1 MKNTIRVL
9 YILGAIII
17 LCIGAFLTFELSFYN
32 KVLGDGVALDIEFEN
47 EEAFAS
53 MLDWAEREDVNIVK
67 LDEGQDG
74 YKAVHV
80 SSRLL
85 KKINS
90 EKITVFPF
98 RTIPVDGL
106 TQAEHLGYS
115 SLYFLSLTSDEEIN
129 AMKVALIDKGIKI
142 EKRLFSTPFS
152 LLLSDRWLD
161 WGKVCSI
168 VFLMLSFV
176 AVFGVSK
183 LKYIVEKDNSGFKS
197 NGKYIC
203 CIPVIILLIFLC
215 TVSISRASFVVQRV
229 CVGGKNLLHC
239 RNYSNVYKVVM
250 NNIGQDQSLE
260 KENEIGEYAEK
271 AYKELTQK
279 QKGFFIDSND
289 VACNDLMGFEIEQ
302 DGLVHDGCSTH
313 ITVSPN
319 FYKINP
325 IFASDGEPVESKID
339 YDENTINLAV
349 PEKYMRL
356 KDKLVEQFTNYL
368 NFNRFLIG
376 ERVYREASNETWNP
390 NKGPLSVNII
400 PVKDGQSYYTFDD
413 SVRRDENNAIA
424 DAVAVIYTDNFHPS
438 YILFITSSALFFQY
452 DDEQA
457 VDDYLDEI
465 AGIKGF
471 IRADSVYRT
480 AKNDFEL
487 DLLDFAVALLLLAI
501 NVLGFIEAGR
511 LISEKKGNILFHLIS
526 ALAGLGICYLLSGFR
541 VMRIMRFDVIKG
553 AIMLLILEVTIY
565 LIWGRKKG
573 DIRK

>member
-1 MKNTIRVL
+1 MLYREKYMKKTIRVL

-17 LCIGAFLTFELSFYN
+17 LCIGVFLTFELSFYN
-32 KVLGDGVALDIEFEN
+32 KVLGDCVALDIEFEN

-67 LDEGQDG
+67 LDESQDG
-74 YKAVHV
+74 YKAAHV
-80 SSRLL
+80 SSQLL
-85 KKINS
+85 KEINS
-90 EKITVFPF
+90 EKITVSPF

-106 TQAEHLGYS
+106 SEAEHLGYS

-168 VFLMLSFV
+168 AFLMLSFV

-215 TVSISRASFVVQRV
+215 AVSISRASFVVQRV

-279 QKGFFIDSND
+279 QRGFFIDSND

-313 ITVSPN
+313 ITVSPS

-325 IFASDGEPVESKID
+325 IFATDGEPVESKID
-339 YDENTINLAV
+339 YDENTLSISKGKYIENKKCQTMINKV
-349 PEKYMRL
+349 FHFKPGSNEI
-356 KDKLVEQFTNYL
+356 FNNPHTHPPTNPPTTPKMM
-368 NFNRFLIG
+368 FLIK
-376 ERVYREASNETWNP
+376 P
-390 NKGPLSVNII
+390 PLVPII
-400 PVKDGQSYYTFDD
+400 RLANQPAAAPI
-413 SVRRDENNAIA
+413 AI
-424 DAVAVIYTDNFHPS
+424 
-438 YILFITSSALFFQY
+438 
-452 DDEQA
+452 
-457 VDDYLDEI
+457 
-465 AGIKGF
+465 
-471 IRADSVYRT
+471 
-480 AKNDFEL
+480 
-487 DLLDFAVALLLLAI
+487 
-501 NVLGFIEAGR
+501 
-511 LISEKKGNILFHLIS
+511 LISNPTQSINILLKVQ
-526 ALAGLGICYLLSGFR
+526 A
-541 VMRIMRFDVIKG
+541 
-553 AIMLLILEVTIY
+553 
-565 LIWGRKKG
+565 
-573 DIRK
+573 